1 MLGDHEAG
9 DGTTRY
15 RLLETLRQYALER
28 LDESSDLDTW
38 RRRHAEHYADWAE
51 TCRPGLL
58 GPDELDWLVRL
69 KAESDN
75 LRAAAAWSLT
85 RDAPNDLEVAIR
97 LVAMLPHTALS
108 VREFGEWADQ
118 LTERVE
124 STTPGRRSDVLAE
137 AGLWNALVAADVGR
151 ARMLALRAIRAGVQ
165 PDANGPGGAYS
176 VLAIVCMMEGRMDE
190 ALQWLADGQRAVAD
204 LDKPFAMVGLGA
216 TAAMWAASTGDYE
229 VARSEAER
237 ALALARRLGQPSNI
251 GLALFGAGTA
261 WERDDPE
268 ASLAAFEEA
277 IAIRQ
282 TGADRGQVRTAL
294 TGITRAR
301 IAAGDIKGALAEA
314 RDGIAYFHHAGLG
327 PSLVGLVNE
336 TIVALAGAGEPEVA
350 AVLAGVV
357 AAGRISPLTMTFN
370 PGRLEA
376 VLAELRD
383 ELGPDQYGMAFARG
397 EAMSADDAVAF
408 VLGELD
414 RLAGALPQP

>member
-1 MLGDHEAG
+1 MRSRSPVALGSRRTSA
-9 DGTTRY
+9 
-15 RLLETLRQYALER
+15 
-28 LDESSDLDTW
+28 W
-38 RRRHAEHYADWAE
+38 R
-51 TCRPGLL
+51 CSGPVRPG
-58 GPDELDWLVRL
+58 
-69 KAESDN
+69 
-75 LRAAAAWSLT
+75 
-85 RDAPNDLEVAIR
+85 
-97 LVAMLPHTALS
+97 
-108 VREFGEWADQ
+108 
-118 LTERVE
+118 
-124 STTPGRRSDVLAE
+124 
-137 AGLWNALVAADVGR
+137 NAT
-151 ARMLALRAIRAGVQ
+151 I
-165 PDANGPGGAYS
+165 
-176 VLAIVCMMEGRMDE
+176 
-190 ALQWLADGQRAVAD
+190 
-204 LDKPFAMVGLGA
+204 
-216 TAAMWAASTGDYE
+216 
-229 VARSEAER
+229 
-237 ALALARRLGQPSNI
+237 
-251 GLALFGAGTA
+251 
-261 WERDDPE
+261 PE